1 MPTQHLTSYPMVNDS
16 IKTFQSNPYGAKSI
30 DLTNAAYNKVVKPT
44 FPYLK
49 TPVSYASP
57 YVAKADEV
65 AANLLGM
72 VDEKVPIVKKETAEV
87 KDTVVSYALWP
98 LVQANQTKDYALGT
112 WSSEYKKCGGDG
124 VVAGGKAMITSSLVI
139 TSDVLTWVSN
149 FLSAKKAKAKQVAQE
164 QTNN

>member
-1 MPTQHLTSYPMVNDS
+1 MSQQHLVSYPIVNDS

-30 DLTNAAYNKVVKPT
+30 DLTNGVYNKVVKPT
-44 FPYLK
+44 FPYLQ

-57 YVAKADEV
+57 YIAKADAV
-65 AANLLGM
+65 GANLLGK
-72 VDEKVPIVKKETAEV
+72 VDEKVPFVKKETAEV

-98 LVQANQTKDYALGT
+98 LVQANQTKEYAFGT

-124 VVAGGKAMITSSLVI
+124 IVAGGKAIITSSLVI
-139 TSDVLTWVSN
+139 SSDVLTWVSN
-149 FLSAKKAKAKQVAQE
+149 FLSAKKAEAKQVAEE